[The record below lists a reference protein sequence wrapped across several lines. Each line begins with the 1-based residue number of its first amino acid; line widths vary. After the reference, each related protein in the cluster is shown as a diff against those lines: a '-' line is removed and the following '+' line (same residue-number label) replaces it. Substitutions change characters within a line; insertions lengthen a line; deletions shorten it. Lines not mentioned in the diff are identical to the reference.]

1 MDHKPGYLYV
11 WAHPVRQLCSG
22 WLGGGEG
29 AHRSP
34 MAALGL
40 CKTSHMWVDTIF
52 IAKLFVYIDCC
63 IAAAK
68 IMIFSFQP
76 REKFERQWLTIT
88 YNSS

>member
-1 MDHKPGYLYV
+1 MDHKPGHLYV

-40 CKTSHMWVDTIF
+40 CNTSCGLQSYSVQNCLWT
-52 IAKLFVYIDCC
+52 L
-63 IAAAK
+63 IAAMQLHK
-68 IMIFSFQP
+68 
-76 REKFERQWLTIT
+76 L
-88 YNSS
+88 